1 MKQLIFSAICIAYL
15 FNASAQQDVKA
26 GRHINDQ
33 VSGNLLYI
41 YEYTDIQGSPFLF
54 DEWTDGVILINQA
67 QLNHVK
73 LKFDTYSNKF
83 VVNKNHTAYEIS
95 KSINEVRLYPNNDTF
110 NTRIYR
116 KGFNINMRVNP
127 NVFMQVM
134 AEGKLTL
141 LKYTYKDL
149 EEYNEYGSAIKYKR
163 FRDGQ
168 QFFIL
173 KDGQYTSTTLTKKNL
188 QDALNDKWAAV
199 SDFLSKKG
207 LNGKDEK
214 SWIAAFRFYNS
225 LN

>member
-1 MKQLIFSAICIAYL
+1 MKKLIAFAICISYL
-15 FNASAQQDVKA
+15 FNASAQQDEKG

-54 DEWTDGVILINQA
+54 DDWTDGAIVVNQS
-67 QLNHVK
+67 QLNHIK

-83 VVNKNHTAYEIS
+83 VVNKNDTSYEIS
-95 KSINEVRLYPNNDTF
+95 NSVNEVRLFPDNDTS
-110 NTRIYR
+110 NARIYR
-116 KGFNINMRVNP
+116 KGFNINMRLNP
-127 NVFMQVM
+127 KVFMQVM
-134 AEGKLTL
+134 AEGKITL
-141 LKYTYKDL
+141 LKYTYKDM
-149 EEYNEYGSAIKYKR
+149 EEYTEYGSAVKIKR

-168 QFFIL
+168 QYFIL
-173 KDGQYTSTTLTKKNL
+173 KNGQYTSTTLTKKNL
-188 QDALNDKWAAV
+188 QDALNDKWTAV

-214 SWIAAFRFYNS
+214 SWTAAIRFYNT

>member
-1 MKQLIFSAICIAYL
+1 MLLAISFLMVLNSFS
-15 FNASAQQDVKA
+15 QQDEKG

-33 VSGNLLYI
+33 SNGNLLYI
-41 YEYTDIQGSPFLF
+41 YQYTDIQGSPFLY
-54 DEWTDGVILINQA
+54 DDWIDGAIVLNQS

-83 VVNKNHTAYEIS
+83 VINKNDTSYEIS
-95 KSINEVRLYPNNDTF
+95 KAINEVRFFPNNDTS
-110 NTRIYR
+110 NARIYR
-116 KGFNINMRVNP
+116 KGFNINMRLNP
-127 NVFMQVM
+127 NVYMQVM

-149 EEYNEYGSAIKYKR
+149 EEYNEYGSATKYKR

-168 QFFIL
+168 QYFIL
-173 KDGQYTSTTLTKKNL
+173 KDGQYISTTLTKKNL

-199 SDFLSKKG
+199 SDFLNKKG